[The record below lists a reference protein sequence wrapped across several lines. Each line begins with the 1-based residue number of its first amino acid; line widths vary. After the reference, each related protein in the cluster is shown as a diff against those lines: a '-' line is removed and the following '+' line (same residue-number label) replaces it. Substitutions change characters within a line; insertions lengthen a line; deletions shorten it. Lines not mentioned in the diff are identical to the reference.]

1 MIKFYL
7 VGFLQTV
14 KNSSE
19 MHGFQ
24 ILNGMV
30 FYQKITILLYAGNI
44 SLLIV
49 LCEIFMQSLQTE
61 VGKKYIK

>member
-14 KNSSE
+14 KNSFE

-24 ILNGMV
+24 ILNRMV

-49 LCEIFMQSLQTE
+49 LCEIFMQSLKTE